1 MVFCWAVLGWPAL
14 TGNSSLSPPVL
25 QVKQM
30 SDLRKKLPETVSLV
44 VMKNRLLEKA
54 VEGTSFSALKPAMK
68 GMNAFLFVHSD
79 EIPVAIKPFR

>member
-1 MVFCWAVLGWPAL
+1 
-14 TGNSSLSPPVL
+14 
-25 QVKQM
+25 M